1 MNPLSYYERSKTPWN
16 EHEYSQ
22 VKKEYETDLLDITQI
37 ADIHKRTPGCIAYAL
52 QWYVKLIK
60 HNTHA
65 RGYAEYK
72 TSKLYEEI
80 CGGNKKCR
88 DEKAAGKEEK
98 VKERTKAKVERKEDE
113 KKANEIV
120 KDLEKDMDEDSSS
133 IKVPKRMVAIMLEL
147 ESVKN
152 EIKELKSDV
161 KWMLFY
167 MKSLYDFEVTE

>member
-1 MNPLSYYERSKTPWN
+1 MNPLGYYERSKTPWN
-16 EHEYSQ
+16 EEEYSQ
-22 VKKEYETDLLDITQI
+22 VKKEYETELLDIIQI
-37 ADIHKRTPGCIAYAL
+37 ADLHKRTPGCIAYAL
-52 QWYVKLIK
+52 QWYLKLIK

-65 RGYAEYK
+65 RGYAEYIV
-72 TSKLYEEI
+72 SKLYEEI
-80 CGGNKKCR
+80 CEGNKKR
-88 DEKAAGKEEK
+88 REEKAAGKEEK
-98 VKERTKAKVERKEDE
+98 VKAKAKAKVERKEDE

-120 KDLEKDMDEDSSS
+120 KDLEKDMEEDSSS
-133 IKVPKRMVAIMLEL
+133 IKVPKRMVGIMLEL

>member
-37 ADIHKRTPGCIAYAL
+37 ANIHKRTPSSIAYAL
-52 QWYVKLIK
+52 KWQLKIIVHI
-60 HNTHA
+60 A
-65 RGYAEYK
+65 ASRGYPEYR
-72 TSKLYEEI
+72 TSKLYEEV
-80 CGGNKKCR
+80 CASCKKE
-88 DEKAAGKEEK
+88 DNEKEKRKEE
-98 VKERTKAKVERKEDE
+98 RAKAKEERKEGE

-167 MKSLYDFEVTE
+167 MKSLYDFEVTK

>member
-37 ADIHKRTPGCIAYAL
+37 ADIHKRTPGSIAYAL
-52 QWYVKLIK
+52 KWQLKIIVHIAA
-60 HNTHA
+60 A
-65 RGYAEYK
+65 RGYPEYR
-72 TSKLYEEI
+72 TSKLYEEVSSSY
-80 CGGNKKCR
+80 KKE
-88 DEKAAGKEEK
+88 DIEKEKRKEE
-98 VKERTKAKVERKEDE
+98 RAKAKVERKEGE

-120 KDLEKDMDEDSSS
+120 KDLEKDIDEDSSS